1 VIPEEEMR
9 RSDAQLAGR
18 MDTGG
23 IVPTELSARGGVE
36 LTGGGGGDGPVARS
50 QWQLFR
56 RRFLRHRVAV
66 ASIFVL
72 LFMIVICFGASWIA
86 PYDRNSQDLLLG
98 PVSPNAD
105 HWFGTDELGRDQLS
119 RLLFAGQ
126 ISLQIGITVA
136 LLSTVVGATVGA
148 VAGFFGKATDQALM
162 RFTDLFLIV
171 PDIAILALALQYFGQ
186 TNITIILV
194 LAGIFWMNIARVVR
208 GQVMSL
214 KEKEYVE
221 AARAAG
227 ASPFRIIT
235 RHLIPNTIGP
245 IMVDATLAV
254 AGAIIAE
261 STLSFLG
268 FGVQPPNTS
277 WGKMLS
283 DAEGYVGTD
292 KAYLLYFPGA
302 AILITVLA
310 VNFLGDGLRDAFDP
324 QSGRK

>member
-1 VIPEEEMR
+1 
-9 RSDAQLAGR
+9 
-18 MDTGG
+18 
-23 IVPTELSARGGVE
+23 
-36 LTGGGGGDGPVARS
+36 
-50 QWQLFR
+50 
-56 RRFLRHRVAV
+56 
-66 ASIFVL
+66 
-72 LFMIVICFGASWIA
+72 MIAICFGASWIA
-86 PYDRNSQDLLLG
+86 PYDRNAQDLLLG

-119 RLLFAGQ
+119 RLLYAGQ

-136 LLSTVVGATVGA
+136 LLSTVVGASVGA

-194 LAGIFWMNIARVVR
+194 LAGIFWMYIARVVR
-208 GQVMSL
+208 GQVLSL

-254 AGAIIAE
+254 AGAIITE

-283 DAEGYVGTD
+283 DAEATVGTD

-302 AILITVLA
+302 AIFITVLA

-324 QSGRK
+324 QSGRT

>member
-1 VIPEEEMR
+1 VIPEDEVR
-9 RSDAQLAGR
+9 RTDSTIAGR
-18 MDTGG
+18 MDTTG
-23 IVPTELSARGGVE
+23 IGPTELSARAGVE
-36 LTGGGGGDGPVARS
+36 LSGGGAPARS

-56 RRFLRHRVAV
+56 RRFFRHKVAV

-72 LFMIVICFGASWIA
+72 VILFLLCFGASWIA
-86 PYDRNSQDLLLG
+86 PYDRNAQDLLLG
-98 PVSPNAD
+98 PVSPNGQ

-119 RLLFAGQ
+119 RLLYAGQ
-126 ISLQIGITVA
+126 ISLEIGITVA

-186 TNITIILV
+186 SNATIILV
-194 LAGIFWMNIARVVR
+194 LAGIFWMYIARVVR
-208 GQVMSL
+208 GQVLSL

-254 AGAIIAE
+254 AGAIITE

-302 AILITVLA
+302 AILITVLC

-324 QSGRK
+324 QSGQK

>member
-1 VIPEEEMR
+1 VIPEEEVR
-9 RSDAQLAGR
+9 RSDSQLAGR
-18 MDTGG
+18 MDTTG
-23 IVPTELSARGGVE
+23 IGPTELSARAGVE
-36 LTGGGGGDGPVARS
+36 LGGGGGDGPVARS

-56 RRFLRHRVAV
+56 KRFLRHKVAV

-86 PYDRNSQDLLLG
+86 PYDRNAQDLLLG

-119 RLLFAGQ
+119 RLLYAGQ
-126 ISLQIGITVA
+126 ISLEIGITVA
-136 LLSTVVGATVGA
+136 LLSTVVGASVGA

-186 TNITIILV
+186 NNITIILV
-194 LAGIFWMNIARVVR
+194 LAGIFWMYIARVVR
-208 GQVMSL
+208 GQVLSL

-254 AGAIIAE
+254 AGAIITE